1 MTSLWNV
8 ILRKPLRNARGLFK
22 VLLFLLSIKVFPFV
36 WHVSCPGQSLRTNY
50 VQYLMTNTDD
60 KIRNFYSF
68 FFRYLF
74 NRRPIPRNVSLFEP
88 TIWTSSRP
96 LGELDIMGPQ
106 VQFNLLVGSWRCP
119 KLPPMLPLPGQVKAG
134 VNHYQS
140 PEEERKQCK
149 AILSR
154 CRCSVLY
161 LPKANLVDAGVWYR
175 DPGVILG
182 WEVDVFDF
190 PLRQEGCLQA

>member
-1 MTSLWNV
+1 MLYQRVLTGIRSMGLGSHPHTKLFNFPLTALHLQSLTMSSLWNV
-8 ILRKPLRNARGLFK
+8 ILRKTLRNTRGLFN

-106 VQFNLLVGSWRCP
+106 VQFNLLVGS
-119 KLPPMLPLPGQVKAG
+119 
-134 VNHYQS
+134 
-140 PEEERKQCK
+140 
-149 AILSR
+149 
-154 CRCSVLY
+154 
-161 LPKANLVDAGVWYR
+161 
-175 DPGVILG
+175 
-182 WEVDVFDF
+182 
-190 PLRQEGCLQA
+190 